1 MLVCGIERTASTCTC
16 SLGAVRPCWVL
27 SKSVGEEKRMP
38 FLSWPLFVMGGEE
51 DELGEMGYSK
61 PPVVMI
67 EDFLPMLAAIAHF
80 SSYLICGT

>member
-1 MLVCGIERTASTCTC
+1 
-16 SLGAVRPCWVL
+16 
-27 SKSVGEEKRMP
+27 MP